1 MLGWVIL
8 AFIVLPF
15 LELWLL
21 IQIGERIGFWPTL
34 WIVVGTGLVGGVL
47 ARYQG
52 SQAWRSI
59 FEAMGEGRA
68 PKRELVAGALFLF
81 GAALLLTPGVLTDGF
96 GLAMMVPA
104 IRKGLADWLIQ
115 RFRGSDRVQTYTNV
129 GGWGT
134 QAGSD
139 SGQARTSSQPYDV
152 DVEGY
157 TKSEEDDEEAGDA
170 DGDEG
175 PPRVP

>member
-1 MLGWVIL
+1 MLGWVVL
-8 AFIVLPF
+8 AFVVMPF

-34 WIVVGTGLVGGVL
+34 WIVLGTGLLGGVL

-52 SQAWRSI
+52 GRAWREI
-59 FEAMGEGRA
+59 FAAMREGRA

-81 GAALLLTPGVLTDGF
+81 GAALLLTPGVITDAVGF
-96 GLAMMVPA
+96 ALMVPA
-104 IRKGLADWLIQ
+104 VRRGLGGWLI
-115 RFRGSDRVQTYTNV
+115 RRVKESDRVQTFTSFGPGA
-129 GGWGT
+129 GGFG
-134 QAGSD
+134 ADRGSRD
-139 SGQARTSSQPYDV
+139 YDV

-157 TKSEEDDEEAGDA
+157 AKDEEDDG
-170 DGDEG
+170 G